1 MDCSGFSDFHVHSAL
16 SDGADTPEAIIER
29 AIELG
34 MPRLGLSEHGFA
46 PYYADHSLDAQ
57 AQKDY
62 IALMSRL
69 KEKYRGRIRLFCGI
83 EQEYSCPINAE
94 GFDYVIGSVHYFM
107 LDGDCCV
114 VDGAPESILNAA
126 EKHFGGDTLAVA
138 EEYFRLV
145 SDVCRATH
153 CDIIGH
159 FDLVSKLNEKYRLFD
174 AHSDRYTA
182 AWRSAADALVEYG
195 VPFEINTGAISRGYT
210 SVPYPAPEICR
221 YLAERGAKFILSSD
235 SHRKE
240 DLCFG
245 FDMWRERYA
254 ALGAEI
260 TEFHSMRNFIQ

>member
-126 EKHFGGDTLAVA
+126 ETPFPAAAILLKNGFH
-138 EEYFRLV
+138 
-145 SDVCRATH
+145 DV
-153 CDIIGH
+153 II
-159 FDLVSKLNEKYRLFD
+159 FPSPTR
-174 AHSDRYTA
+174 R
-182 AWRSAADALVEYG
+182 
-195 VPFEINTGAISRGYT
+195 I
-210 SVPYPAPEICR
+210 PA
-221 YLAERGAKFILSSD
+221 
-235 SHRKE
+235 
-240 DLCFG
+240 
-245 FDMWRERYA
+245 
-254 ALGAEI
+254 
-260 TEFHSMRNFIQ
+260 